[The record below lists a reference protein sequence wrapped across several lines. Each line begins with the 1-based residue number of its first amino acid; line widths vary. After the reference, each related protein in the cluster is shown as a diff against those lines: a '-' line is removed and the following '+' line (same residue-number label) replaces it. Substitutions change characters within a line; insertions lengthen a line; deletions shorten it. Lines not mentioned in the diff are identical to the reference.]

1 MLWMTESPWAARA
14 ARSIAIPARISG
26 LSTTCPCNGDG
37 PEITARCGSHST
49 MRAPMPI
56 SLSTKNSRDS
66 NSFSNTSSR
75 PSHCEATTI
84 AIDIRSA
91 GNAGQGPSSSFGTC
105 PPRSG
110 RMRRSWSASTMSL
123 ARSRR
128 GRTPSRSNAISVARR
143 SSGRTPSIVTAPFV
157 TAASPRNEPISMW
170 SGPIVKGAG
179 RRGTPP
185 STVSVLL
192 PIPSIRPPRP
202 TRYRARSC
210 TCGSLAALRRI
221 VVPAAATAA
230 MRAFS
235 VAVTLGSS
243 RKMSAPRSVFA
254 SSWYVAPTVISVP
267 NRSSARKWVSTR
279 RRPITSPPG
288 GGRFTRPNRASIGP
302 ASRMDARI
310 RAESL
315 GSSSRGSAAAVF
327 TSTELGAVHA
337 TAAPKWASSSS
348 MVSTSRMW
356 GTLSMRQ
363 GPSASRVA
371 ARMGSAAFL
380 FPAGRIVPLSGRP
393 PETRNDGGIGD
404 RKLRR
409 GLRAR
414 QACANVRP
422 CESGS
427 RARAPRRRR
436 AARRAP
442 AAPVVDPPAFARPRA
457 HRRRSARPPGTG
469 ARTRDRAARPAAVA
483 RARPADC
490 IRHRVD
496 RRGAG
501 RALRVALR
509 ASHPARHLAACGSGS
524 GGRLPRRGAGRLAAR
539 PACTEPRG
547 GVGAAPPHRARPRG
561 GRRGVGAR
569 GGHGGGTG
577 RRRGA
582 PPGTRPAPRR
592 RARDGSRRARDGRPA
607 GPTSSR
613 GVDRIRRER
622 RGSGRM
628 GVLERDA
635 PRPRGPGSH
644 GAARRQ
650 RAARRG
656 SRLCDRRVALHRLRA
671 RGLSHGERLAAAG
684 RVGDRAARVGAPDVR
699 PRPDHQRRAARAAHG
714 LDHRCRACAAGAP
727 HRRALGQHALCT
739 AGAPAARPDAAL
751 WARDGGPGGNGA
763 RARGELLHH
772 LRLWTR
778 ESGRR
783 SERDGRGRR
792 GADDDGARGRAGAIG
807 SAAADAARGAR
818 GAGAV
823 DTRPRAP
830 RAYGQCAGGLT
841 EHDSVLGGGSDGD
854 LTGDPGAGG
863 DRDRPVV
870 RHRGARLA
878 DISADPRAS
887 GRTRRERRPP
897 ARGDDPDRGGESGG
911 DVARA
916 ARPDREGGGRSR
928 DPSRRSGRAVRGRP
942 GGGRNDDAR
951 RSGHAPKRAARPLGT
966 RMGAARGQAPEEA
979 LRAGRLLAATAAPL
993 AGIALLPAVAH
1004 AWTPGTHVYLGESVL
1019 ANLHQLPAAL
1029 ADLLR
1034 AFPYDYLYGNIAAD
1048 TSLAK
1053 KYAPVGRHCHAW
1065 HVGQEIFDLAP
1076 TDPLRAFGLGYLSHL
1091 AADAV
1096 AHNF

>member
-1 MLWMTESPWAARA
+1 
-14 ARSIAIPARISG
+14 
-26 LSTTCPCNGDG
+26 
-37 PEITARCGSHST
+37 
-49 MRAPMPI
+49 
-56 SLSTKNSRDS
+56 
-66 NSFSNTSSR
+66 
-75 PSHCEATTI
+75 
-84 AIDIRSA
+84 
-91 GNAGQGPSSSFGTC
+91 
-105 PPRSG
+105 
-110 RMRRSWSASTMSL
+110 
-123 ARSRR
+123 
-128 GRTPSRSNAISVARR
+128 
-143 SSGRTPSIVTAPFV
+143 
-157 TAASPRNEPISMW
+157 
-170 SGPIVKGAG
+170 
-179 RRGTPP
+179 
-185 STVSVLL
+185 
-192 PIPSIRPPRP
+192 
-202 TRYRARSC
+202 
-210 TCGSLAALRRI
+210 
-221 VVPAAATAA
+221 
-230 MRAFS
+230 
-235 VAVTLGSS
+235 
-243 RKMSAPRSVFA
+243 
-254 SSWYVAPTVISVP
+254 
-267 NRSSARKWVSTR
+267 
-279 RRPITSPPG
+279 
-288 GGRFTRPNRASIGP
+288 
-302 ASRMDARI
+302 MDARI

-442 AAPVVDPPAFARPRA
+442 AAPGVDPPALARPRA
-457 HRRRSARPPGTG
+457 PRRRSARPPGT
-469 ARTRDRAARPAAVA
+469 RA
-483 RARPADC
+483 
-490 IRHRVD
+490 
-496 RRGAG
+496 
-501 RALRVALR
+501 
-509 ASHPARHLAACGSGS
+509 
-524 GGRLPRRGAGRLAAR
+524 
-539 PACTEPRG
+539 E
-547 GVGAAPPHRARPRG
+547 
-561 GRRGVGAR
+561 
-569 GGHGGGTG
+569 
-577 RRRGA
+577 
-582 PPGTRPAPRR
+582 PRR

-671 RGLSHGERLAAAG
+671 RGLSHGERLAAAA
-684 RVGDRAARVGAPDVR
+684 RVADHAARVGAPDVR

-878 DISADPRAS
+878 GISADPRAS
-887 GRTRRERRPP
+887 GRTRRGRRPA

-916 ARPDREGGGRSR
+916 ARPDREGGGRGR
-928 DPSRRSGRAVRGRP
+928 DPSRRSGRAVRDRP

-951 RSGHAPKRAARPLGT
+951 RSGHAPERAARPVGA
-966 RMGAARGQAPEEA
+966 RMGAARSQAPEEA
-979 LRAGRLLAATAAPL
+979 LRAGRLVAVTAAAL

-1019 ANLHQLPAAL
+1019 ANLHQLSAAV

-1096 AHNF
+1096 AHNFL